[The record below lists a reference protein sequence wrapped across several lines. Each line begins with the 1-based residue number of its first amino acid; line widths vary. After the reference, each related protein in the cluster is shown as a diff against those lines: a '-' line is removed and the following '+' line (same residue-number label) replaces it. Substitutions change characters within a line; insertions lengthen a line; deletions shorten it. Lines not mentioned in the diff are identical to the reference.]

1 MKKAQLAVLPGSPHP
16 LGATWDG
23 GGVNFAIFSEHAEK
37 VELCLFD
44 DHGRRETAR
53 VALPE
58 QTDLVWHGY
67 LPDVRPGR
75 KYGYRVYG
83 PWNPESGHRFNANKL
98 LLDPYAKEIHGGVKW
113 SDALYGY
120 RIGHQ
125 KEDLSFDRR
134 DSARGM
140 PKCVVTDAAFTWG
153 EDRAP
158 RTPWSDTVIYELHVK
173 GFTARHPDIPPDL
186 RGTYAGLASAPAIEH
201 LQRLGVTAVELL
213 PVHAFFDDRVLI
225 ERGLVNF
232 WGYNSIG
239 FFTPAPR
246 YSATDQIA
254 EFKTMV
260 KRLHSAGIEVI
271 LDVVYN
277 HTAEGNH
284 LGPSLCFRGIDNAS
298 YYRLLPENERYYLD
312 FTGTGNT
319 LDVGHPR
326 VLQMVMDSLRYWVE
340 EMHVD
345 GFRFDLAS
353 AVARE
358 LHDFDPTGSFLD
370 AIGQDPVLAQ
380 VKRIAE
386 PWDLGEGG
394 YQVGNFPPGWSEWNG
409 KYRDAIR
416 AWWKGT
422 DGKIGEVAYRLTGSS
437 DLYRR
442 HGRRPWASI
451 NFVTAHDGFTLH
463 DLVSYNEKHNEANG
477 EGNRDGESHNLS
489 WNHGH
494 EGPTDDVTIRNVRRR
509 QQRNFLSTLLLSQG
523 VPMLLAG
530 DEMVRTQ
537 NGNNNAYCQDNEL
550 SWIDWELDAEAE
562 SLVAFVAN
570 LVRLRH
576 AHPSLRRRRFLQGR
590 QIEGTSLKD
599 ILWLTPEGLEMT
611 AQHWNQ
617 PFARSLELY
626 LHGVPLNRSESG
638 LTVERDDDFM
648 LFINAHNGPIA
659 FTIPTLTGMPAW
671 RVEIDTTRNEVPAD
685 HPERYGPGQRY
696 AVNGHSLILLAR
708 SAEDVA
714 VRQSASG
721 DLFAS
726 LDVDPPPS

>member
-1 MKKAQLAVLPGSPHP
+1 MKKTGLAVWPGSPHP

-23 GGVNFAIFSEHAEK
+23 EGVNFAIFSQHAEK
-37 VELCLFD
+37 VEVCFFD
-44 DHGRRETAR
+44 DKGRRETAR

-67 LPDVRPGR
+67 LPEVRPGR
-75 KYGYRVYG
+75 LYGYRVSG
-83 PWNPESGHRFNANKL
+83 PWAPERGHRFNPNKL
-98 LLDPYAKEIHGGVKW
+98 LLDPYARQIAGRVKW

-120 RIGHQ
+120 RIGHH

-140 PKCVVTDAAFTWG
+140 PKCVVTDPAFTWG
-153 EDRAP
+153 DDRMP
-158 RTPWSDTVIYELHVK
+158 RTPLSDTVIYELHVK
-173 GFTARHPDIPPDL
+173 GFTERHPDISRDL

-213 PVHAFFDDRVLI
+213 PIHTFFDDRILL
-225 ERGLVNF
+225 ERGLSNY
-232 WGYNSIG
+232 WGYNTIG
-239 FFTPAPR
+239 FFSPAAR
-246 YSATDQIA
+246 YSASQQIN

-277 HTAEGNH
+277 HTGEGNH
-284 LGPSLCFRGIDNAS
+284 HGPTLSFRGIDNAS
-298 YYRLLPENERYYLD
+298 YYRLLPENERFYLD

-345 GFRFDLAS
+345 GFRFDLAP

-358 LHDFDPTGSFLD
+358 LHEFDPMGGFLD
-370 AIGQDPVLAQ
+370 AIGQDPVLAA

-409 KYRDAIR
+409 KYRDAVR
-416 AWWKGT
+416 SWWKGT
-422 DGKIGEVAYRLTGSS
+422 DGMIGELAYRLTGSS

-442 HGRRPWASI
+442 NGRRPWASI
-451 NFVTAHDGFTLH
+451 NFVTAHDGFTLR
-463 DLVSYNEKHNEANG
+463 DLVSYNSKHNEANKD
-477 EGNRDGESHNLS
+477 GNLDGESHNLS

-494 EGPTDDVTIRNVRRR
+494 EGPTDDVAIRNLRRR
-509 QQRNFLSTLLLSQG
+509 QQRNFLATLFLSQG

-530 DEMVRTQ
+530 DELDRTQ

-550 SWIDWELDAEAE
+550 SWINWDLDEDAR
-562 SLVAFVAN
+562 SLLDFVAR
-570 LVRLRH
+570 LIRLRRE
-576 AHPSLRRRRFLQGR
+576 HPSLRRREFLQGR
-590 QIEGTSLKD
+590 RIEDTPLKD
-599 ILWLTPEGLEMT
+599 ILWLTPDGREMN
-611 AQHWNQ
+611 AEHWRQ
-617 PFARSLELY
+617 PFARSLSLY
-626 LHGVPLNRSESG
+626 LHGV
-638 LTVERDDDFM
+638 TVRDDDGNESRDRDFV
-648 LFINAHNGPIA
+648 LFLNAHASPIA
-659 FTIPTLTGMPAW
+659 FTVPDLAALPAW
-671 RVEIDTTRNEVPAD
+671 RVEIDTSHGNGDAAS
-685 HPERYGPGQRY
+685 HERYAPGEKY
-696 AVNGHSLILLAR
+696 AVHGHCLVLLSR
-708 SAEDVA
+708 SQHEDMGTPA
-714 VRQSASG
+714 LSETG
-721 DLFAS
+721 DLFAPLS
-726 LDVDPPPS
+726 SEAP